1 MVRHTCSW
9 ELETSDESTSS
20 VAEKCFN
27 VFIPFRAASACH
39 RVCVRGAALQ
49 TVDLREP
56 PAADELAAG
65 GATLAPVLE
74 VAKPVGVG
82 AGAAAAGE
90 EQERYGASRV
100 HLHLAF
106 AWVGGAHCSKVAGP

>member
-1 MVRHTCSW
+1 M
-9 ELETSDESTSS
+9 SDESTSS
-20 VAEKCFN
+20 VAEKRFN
-27 VFIPFRAASACH
+27 VFVSFRAASTCH

-65 GATLAPVLE
+65 GATLAPGLE

-90 EQERYGASRV
+90 EQEWDGASRSD
-100 HLHLAF
+100 LHLAF
-106 AWVGGAHCSKVAGP
+106 AWVGRAHCSKAAGHRFAHMH